1 MTTNNYNALKKAA
14 DALRVADDNFFES
27 YNDEIKTPEQNDLFK
42 TLVGRLDALYA
53 EVYALLDDEN
63 DRRDEQRRRL
73 SVAG

>member
-1 MTTNNYNALKKAA
+1 MK
-14 DALRVADDNFFES
+14 ES
-27 YNDEIKTPEQNDLFK
+27 YNDEIKTPEQNELFK

-53 EVYALLDDEN
+53 EIYALLDDEN